1 MNRKLNVTFFQKD
14 YNAMWGAM
22 AQLIES
28 CLLGIDGSLIRET
41 IGTALFLQQ
50 DTLYSA

>member
-1 MNRKLNVTFFQKD
+1 MNRKLNVTYFRKII
-14 YNAMWGAM
+14 AM

-28 CLLGIDGSLIRET
+28 CLIGIDGSLFRET